1 MAFFEYKITSRE
13 GKTSTGKGEAASS
26 SAMIDSLVDGG
37 YFVIE
42 ITEVAKPAN
51 SGTSISFGAIKRFF
65 TGVASQKEMTYFYM
79 QLSTLISAGVTLVES
94 LESLADQCEN
104 PKFKAVVN
112 DVKVRISTG
121 QSFYEAVSKHPEVFD
136 DLSANMIKAGE
147 TGAGLE
153 EVLAQIA
160 KVSERNARIKAKVG
174 AAMVYPVILCILVTS
189 VIFFLIAYVFPK
201 FTKIFIKSKTA
212 LPLPTVILMAISNFI
227 QAYMWHIVIFLI
239 AAFFIGRW
247 FISSSLKV
255 RVFLDR
261 AILSVPIFGE
271 ITLKSSI
278 ARFARTLGTL
288 LNGGVPIIKSLE
300 ICEKIIENLVIKNV
314 IAALKAGVAQGLTL
328 HEILKTKRVFPS
340 IVVKIIQTGE
350 RTGALPRLMLKIA
363 DFFEYEVEISTDG
376 LVAIIEPVLIIVMG
390 TAIGFIAIAMFL
402 PMFDLTSAVK

>member
-1 MAFFEYKITSRE
+1 MAFFEYKITNRE

-37 YFVIE
+37 FFVIE
-42 ITEVAKPAN
+42 ITEVAKPSN
-51 SGTSISFGAIKRFF
+51 SGTSLSLGAIKRFF
-65 TGVASQKEMTYFYM
+65 TGVATQKEMTYFYM

-94 LESLADQCEN
+94 LESLMDQCDN
-104 PKFKAVVN
+104 PRFKAVIN

-121 QSFYEAVSKHPEVFD
+121 QSFYEAVSKHPDVFD

-160 KVSERNARIKAKVG
+160 KVSERNARLKAKVS

-212 LPLPTVILMAISNFI
+212 LPLPTVILMAVSNFV
-227 QAYMWHIVIFLI
+227 QSYMWHILI
-239 AAFFIGRW
+239 IAIASFFIGRW
-247 FISSSLKV
+247 FVSSSLKA

-261 AILSVPIFGE
+261 FILSVPIFGE
-271 ITLKSSI
+271 ITLKASI

-314 IAALKAGVAQGLTL
+314 ISALKAGVAQGLTL
-328 HEILKTKRVFPS
+328 HEILKTKKVFPG

-350 RTGALPRLMLKIA
+350 RTGALPKLMLKIA
-363 DFFEYEVEISTDG
+363 EFFEYEVEISTDS
-376 LVAIIEPVLIIVMG
+376 LVAIIEPVLIVVMG

>member
-26 SAMIDSLVDGG
+26 SAMIDSLVDSG

-42 ITEVAKPAN
+42 IIEVTKPSN
-51 SGTSISFGAIKRFF
+51 SGTSISLGAIKRFF
-65 TGVASQKEMTYFYM
+65 TGIATQKEMTYFYM

-94 LESLADQCEN
+94 LESLMDQCEN
-104 PKFKAVVN
+104 PRFKAVIN

-121 QSFYEAVSKHPEVFD
+121 QSFYEAVSKHPGVFD

-160 KVSERNARIKAKVG
+160 KVSERNARLKAKVS

-212 LPLPTVILMAISNFI
+212 LPLPTVMLMAISNFI
-227 QAYMWHIVIFLI
+227 QAYMWHILILLI
-239 AAFFIGRW
+239 ASFFIGRW
-247 FISSSLKV
+247 FVSSSLKA

-261 AILSVPIFGE
+261 FILSVPIFGE

-278 ARFARTLGTL
+278 ARFSRTLGTL

-314 IAALKAGVAQGLTL
+314 ISALKAGVAQGLTL
-328 HEILKTKRVFPS
+328 HEILKTKGVFPG

-350 RTGALPRLMLKIA
+350 RTGALPKLMLKIA
-363 DFFEYEVEISTDG
+363 EFFEYEVEISTDS
-376 LVAIIEPVLIIVMG
+376 LVAIIEPVLIVVMG
-390 TAIGFIAIAMFL
+390 SAIGFIAIAMFL
-402 PMFDLTSAVK
+402 PMFDLTAAVK